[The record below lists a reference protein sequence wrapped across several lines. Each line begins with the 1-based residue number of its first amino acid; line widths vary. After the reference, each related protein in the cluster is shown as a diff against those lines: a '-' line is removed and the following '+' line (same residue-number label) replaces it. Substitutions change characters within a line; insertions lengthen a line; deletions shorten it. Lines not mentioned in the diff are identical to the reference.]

1 MTARSSLP
9 EPERFARQSL
19 LPIPPKRPAPLMDVS
34 DIVARGHHIERVA
47 LASGLATLN
56 ATAKG
61 SAAEVIDNPQ
71 PDRPIA
77 PVAG

>member
-1 MTARSSLP
+1 
-9 EPERFARQSL
+9 
-19 LPIPPKRPAPLMDVS
+19 MDAS
-34 DIVARGHHIERVA
+34 DIVARGHHKKGVA
-47 LASGLATLN
+47 LASRLAALN

-61 SAAEVIDNPQ
+61 SAAEVIDNPE